1 MLVTISRDAA
11 RALRVSTP
19 LAYQYSA
26 IAAAIKGGQLSDGR
40 WRFSLTPDD
49 AIHLRAWC
57 EEVQADALRR
67 ANAAVA
73 ALFDGIAADITAA
86 LNANRA

>member
-11 RALRVSTP
+11 RVLRVSTS

-26 IAAAIKGGQLSDGR
+26 IAAAIKGGQVSEGR
-40 WRFSLTPDD
+40 WRFTLTRDD

-57 EEVQADALRR
+57 KDQADALRR
-67 ANAAVA
+67 TDAVLA
-73 ALFDGIAADITAA
+73 TLFDGIAADLTAMI
-86 LNANRA
+86 ANRA